1 MASRGSGERDRLR
14 LFLGDSACCI
24 KRSTRSSRE
33 RSKRCSEN
41 QSTLSKMADK
51 FDKSEIARADG
62 EMEKTSENGA
72 FEKLHSSYLFSQD
85 AEKRLVRKIDLTFV
99 HSSNQMFHVVTRC
112 SQRPTDHAC
121 RVCYGLLG

>member
-1 MASRGSGERDRLR
+1 MLYKEGYS
-14 LFLGDSACCI
+14 I
-24 KRSTRSSRE
+24 IE

-41 QSTLSKMADK
+41 QSTLSKMADN
-51 FDKSEIARADG
+51 FDKSEIARADR
-62 EMEKTSENGA
+62 ETEKTSLENGA
-72 FEKLHSSYLFSQD
+72 LEKLHSSYQFSQD

-99 HSSNQMFHVVTRC
+99 HSSNQIFHALTHF